1 MSVTT
6 ASPLYSLAQV
16 LIAVFLMVWSVSYFY
31 QDRQLDQCLQTFNE
45 KAKVSHG
52 RSSADVARGQRL
64 QARASEIAKGSTPKK

>member
-45 KAKVSHG
+45 KAKSEPRPLQHG
-52 RSSADVARGQRL
+52 RRTQQEAAGP
-64 QARASEIAKGSTPKK
+64 SE